1 MRSYRRFAVILVVLA
16 ACGMATWGLFQTTRT
31 PSHPLDQLMPQG
43 ALLYIEAKDFAGLLK
58 DWNNSQEQAAWLKSD
73 DYRVFSNS
81 RLFLRLTK
89 AADEF
94 AAAAGLRPNGK
105 LLAEAAGTQTAIAIS
120 ELGNLAVSVL
130 SCLSSGDFTQSSLWQ
145 QRNKFQSRAA
155 PGNPF

>member
-1 MRSYRRFAVILVVLA
+1 
-16 ACGMATWGLFQTTRT
+16 
-31 PSHPLDQLMPQG
+31 MPQG

-89 AADEF
+89 ASDEF

-105 LLAEAAGTQTAIAIS
+105 FLAEAAGTHSALAIYDI
-120 ELGNLAVSVL
+120 GNLEVL
-130 SCLSSGDFTQSSLWQ
+130 YVIRFSSGDVTQSSLWQ

-155 PGNPF
+155 PGNPFFVA